1 MTAIGSRY
9 LLIGG
14 FDGKS
19 TYGEP
24 WWLVPQG
31 NSSCLQRFQQILYN
45 GDDLEAQTFQSHK
58 INV

>member
-1 MTAIGSRY
+1 MTAIGSQY

-24 WWLVPQG
+24 W
-31 NSSCLQRFQQILYN
+31 
-45 GDDLEAQTFQSHK
+45 
-58 INV
+58 

>member
-31 NSSCLQRFQQILYN
+31 IHCAYKDLNTQR
-45 GDDLEAQTFQSHK
+45 ETFFNKYCVTEK
-58 INV
+58 I